1 MDTRLLALPDAPVW
15 VLEDKGTVAAGQA
28 AAIAGRLGVPF
39 RRIGTAGPS
48 GQVRAGSRPQLIV
61 SAGGRS
67 AAQSLLLRARYGCRV
82 VHCVGSRPLLPRQLA
97 GYPFDLMV
105 LPAGDRDA
113 GSVRIAAPDAAL
125 AGAADAGRLVP
136 VLGPPHVVSP
146 GLLARARDLWADR
159 LSHLPH
165 PRLVVLLGGGQPD
178 PAVAQTQVQALA
190 RRLAQIAQG
199 QQGCVL
205 AAALADCPPA
215 TADAFSAGL
224 SGCLHLIHRSGEPG
238 DDPLL
243 GFLGGADAVVAAWT
257 GAQALAEACAASAP
271 VFVVP
276 TPGGRR
282 IAWDRGL
289 SARLMR
295 LDQVRPLEEGL
306 SPWRRTPLDEAGR
319 IATTIVARFA
329 RLGHPAEGGSP

>member
-1 MDTRLLALPDAPVW
+1 METRLLALPDAPVW
-15 VLEDKGTVAAGQA
+15 VLEDKGAAAAGQA

-39 RRIGTAGPS
+39 RRIGSAGPS

-61 SAGGRS
+61 SAGARS
-67 AAQSLLLRARYGCRV
+67 AAQSLLLRARHGCRV
-82 VHCVGSRPLLPRQLA
+82 VHCVGSRPLLPRQVA

-113 GSVRIAAPDAAL
+113 SGRMAMPSAAL
-125 AGAADAGRLVP
+125 AAAAEAGRLVP

-165 PRLVVLLGGGQPD
+165 PRLVAVLGGGQSD

-190 RRLAQIAQG
+190 RRLSQIAQARR
-199 QQGCVL
+199 GCVL
-205 AAALADCPPA
+205 AAALAECPPA
-215 TADAFSAGL
+215 LADAFSAGL
-224 SGCLHLIHRSGEPG
+224 SGCMHLIHRSGEPG

-243 GFLGGADAVVAAWT
+243 GFLGSADAVVAAWT

-271 VFVVP
+271 IFVVP
-276 TPGGRR
+276 APGGRR

-289 SARLMR
+289 SARLAR

-319 IATTIVARFA
+319 IAATIVARFA
-329 RLGHPAEGGSP
+329 RLGHRAE